1 MSQLLTEC
9 CWLSKERSVSRSS
22 REKGEDITVKI
33 ACLGEC
39 MVCFYLQWHYRFF
52 CQLVLNTACE
62 FHYLVIAVAQC
73 VPVRP
78 HVDCSLWE

>member
-9 CWLSKERSVSRSS
+9 CWLSKERSVSRNS
-22 REKGEDITVKI
+22 REKGEHITVKI